1 MLLEAMPQIV
11 LDYSNHHGSHSYPL
25 EGIAISSVCDA
36 VNLHIHPAHN
46 ASHRCNRKEH
56 YSSQCLSKTVF
67 AASQE
72 DVAFQKDSIISEEP
86 VANHYLGTS
95 QESRSVKLHVNSLEV
110 ILKIYTGAK
119 VTAISEKVYQDLQWP
134 TLQKLSGQHP
144 LPVVWQF

>member
-46 ASHRCNRKEH
+46 ATSHRCNRKEH

-72 DVAFQKDSIISEEP
+72 DVVFQQDSIISEEP
-86 VANHYLGTS
+86 VANHYLGTLPWNTTLEHHKS
-95 QESRSVKLHVNSLEV
+95 SGLLNSML
-110 ILKIYTGAK
+110 IHWK
-119 VTAISEKVYQDLQWP
+119 S
-134 TLQKLSGQHP
+134 S
-144 LPVVWQF
+144 